1 MRIMVV
7 CRRLQLVLVCT
18 EMQVSP
24 LKTVNWG
31 LLVQLGTKSVCN
43 TLNDE
48 SVAKVSVSV
57 GHVGV
62 KLREL
67 QDFCVHSIVKVY
79 F

>member
-1 MRIMVV
+1 
-7 CRRLQLVLVCT
+7 
-18 EMQVSP
+18 MQTAAACSG
-24 LKTVNWG
+24 LYRDAGFTTQNSKWG

-62 KLREL
+62 TLREL
-67 QDFCVHSIVKVY
+67 QDFCVHSIVKV
-79 F
+79 FF